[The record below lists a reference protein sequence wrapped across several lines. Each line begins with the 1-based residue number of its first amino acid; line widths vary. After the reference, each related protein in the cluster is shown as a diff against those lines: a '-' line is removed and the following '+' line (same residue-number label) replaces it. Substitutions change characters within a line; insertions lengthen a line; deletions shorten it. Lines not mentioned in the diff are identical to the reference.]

1 VVAEL
6 LKGLARGHVVWNPKG
21 SPWRERFEV
30 LGLLIVGVSLLA
42 IAGVIMTVLWLLDKR
57 DSIMWGGDCPPDP
70 PPAARDDPPVIV
82 DHPSSDPFL

>member
-1 VVAEL
+1 MAAEL
-6 LKGLARGHVVWNPKG
+6 LKGLARGHAVWNPTG
-21 SPWRERFEV
+21 SLWRERFEV

-57 DSIMWGGDCPPDP
+57 DHIMWGRGCPPDP
-70 PPAARDDPPVIV
+70 PPAGWDDPPVIV

>member
-1 VVAEL
+1 MVAEL
-6 LKGLARGHVVWNPKG
+6 LKVLARGQVVWNPTG

-57 DSIMWGGDCPPDP
+57 DSIMWGRGCLPGP

-82 DHPSSDPFL
+82 GHPSSDPFL